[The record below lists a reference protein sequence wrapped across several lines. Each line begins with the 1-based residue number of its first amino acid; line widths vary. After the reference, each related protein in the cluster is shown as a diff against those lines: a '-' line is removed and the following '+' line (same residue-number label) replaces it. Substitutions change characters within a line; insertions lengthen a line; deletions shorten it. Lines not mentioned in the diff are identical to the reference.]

1 MTKTYYIGLDVH
13 KETIAIAYAAGGTR
27 EDSVYHGPCG
37 GSVLAAER
45 ALRKLAEKL
54 GVEFS
59 ALKVCYEAGPTGF
72 VLARRLIRYGIDC
85 VLMSPSKTERKPNEK
100 IKTDKRDACK
110 IARLFRNGDITEVRI
125 PPALDEAV
133 RDVCR
138 ARTDATD
145 DLSRAKQRM
154 SAFLLRN
161 GFNYSGKSKWTP
173 AHMRYLRELVMPHD
187 AHKFVLEEYMQA
199 IDTGIER
206 VARLVDRM
214 KQLLEGW
221 EWEPVV
227 RALMACKG
235 FQEVAAMTVI
245 SELGDLRRFSHPRAL
260 MSFLGL
266 VPGED
271 SSGPKHRQGS
281 ITKCGNSHCR
291 WMLVE
296 CAQHFRKAPKVG
308 SRLTTRQQGQ
318 SKEVK
323 ELSWRMQN
331 RLHKRYVKLK
341 ARGKNE
347 NKAIVAIARELSAFI
362 WELQVKL
369 NLPIPGT
376 VIPVANCSAT
386 STKPRAAAPDPA
398 KLRQLDPISS
408 PLNPPRGTS
417 PLPSPRGGGG
427 RPLKKP
433 TPDTNTTI

>member
-1 MTKTYYIGLDVH
+1 MKIKYYIGLDVH
-13 KETIAIAYAAGGTR
+13 KETIAIAYACDGGR
-27 EDSVYHGPCG
+27 AESVYYGQCS
-37 GSVLAAER
+37 GSLPSIEK

-54 GVEFS
+54 GVEFRD
-59 ALKVCYEAGPTGF
+59 LVVCYEAGPTGF
-72 VLARRLIRYGIDC
+72 VLARRLIQLGLEC

-110 IARLFRNGDITEVRI
+110 IAKLFRNGDITVVRI

-145 DLSRAKQRM
+145 DLSRSKQRLG
-154 SAFLLRN
+154 AFLLRN
-161 GFNYSGKSKWTP
+161 GYNYTGRSKWSA

-187 AHKFVLEEYMQA
+187 AQNLVLEECLQA

-206 VARLVDRM
+206 VARLVDKM
-214 KQLLEGW
+214 KQLLINW

-245 SELGDLRRFSHPRAL
+245 SELGDLRRFKHPRAL
-260 MSFLGL
+260 MAFLGL
-266 VPGED
+266 VPGEET
-271 SSGPKHRQGS
+271 SGSKRRQGA

-296 CAQHFRKAPKVG
+296 CAQHFRKAPKIG
-308 SRLTTRQQGQ
+308 SALTTRQDGQ
-318 SKEVK
+318 SKAVK

-341 ARGKNE
+341 ARGINE
-347 NKAIVAIARELSAFI
+347 NKTIVAIARELSAFI

-369 NLPIPGT
+369 NLPMP
-376 VIPVANCSAT
+376 P
-386 STKPRAAAPDPA
+386 AAA
-398 KLRQLDPISS
+398 SV
-408 PLNPPRGTS
+408 T
-417 PLPSPRGGGG
+417 
-427 RPLKKP
+427 
-433 TPDTNTTI
+433 

>member
-1 MTKTYYIGLDVH
+1 MNKKYYIGLDVH
-13 KETIAIAYAAGGTR
+13 KETIAIAYACDGGR
-27 EDSVYHGPCG
+27 EDGAYYGQCG
-37 GSVLAAER
+37 GSVPVAVKT
-45 ALRKLAEKL
+45 LRKLAVKL
-54 GVEFS
+54 GVEFCD
-59 ALKVCYEAGPTGF
+59 LKVCYEAGPTGF
-72 VLARRLIRYGIDC
+72 VLARRLIRYGLDC

-110 IARLFRNGDITEVRI
+110 IAKLFRNGDITEVRI
-125 PPALDEAV
+125 PPVRDEAV

-145 DLSRAKQRM
+145 DLSRSKQRL

-161 GFNYSGKSKWTP
+161 GFNYTGRSKWSA
-173 AHMRYLRELVMPHD
+173 AHMRYLRELIMPHD
-187 AHKFVLEEYMQA
+187 AQKIVLEEYMQA
-199 IDTGIER
+199 IDTGIAR
-206 VARLVDRM
+206 VARLVDHM

-245 SELGDLRRFSHPRAL
+245 SELGDLRRFKHPRAL
-260 MSFLGL
+260 MGFLGL

-271 SSGPKHRQGS
+271 STGSRRRQGS

-308 SRLTTRQQGQ
+308 SALTTRQIGQG
-318 SKEVK
+318 KAVK

-341 ARGKNE
+341 ARGKKE
-347 NKAIVAIARELSAFI
+347 NKCLIAIARELSAFI

-369 NLPIPGT
+369 NLPMPAAVPPG
-376 VIPVANCSAT
+376 
-386 STKPRAAAPDPA
+386 
-398 KLRQLDPISS
+398 Q
-408 PLNPPRGTS
+408 
-417 PLPSPRGGGG
+417 
-427 RPLKKP
+427 
-433 TPDTNTTI
+433 